1 MVRTREFD
9 MTGIYATARQML
21 SDLAA
26 KKISARELLDLHVAR
41 NDALHGKLNAVIEK
55 DLDHARAAAKSI
67 DDARVHGAE
76 LGALAGLPMTI
87 KDGFDVFG
95 MPATSGAKGFYGR
108 KKDCNDAD
116 VVASAR
122 RAGAVIWGKTNVP
135 YMLGDIQSYNEI
147 YGTTNNPYDV
157 TKTPG
162 GSSGGAAAALAA
174 GITPLEIGSDIGGS
188 LRHPANFCGVVSLKP
203 TWGVLPLKGHIP
215 PAPDEFVE
223 TDLGVVGPMARNVG
237 DLRLLWNV
245 LRGHNGTAEK
255 TVKGSRIAVWDQDD
269 AWPLAEDVQSAV
281 RRAAHAMARQGVAVG
296 NAKPPVQ
303 GAALMQPYTQ
313 TLAAVLGSGL
323 PDDVYNA
330 FAGMNAQDREAL
342 ARGEDGG
349 AAFRLSSTASYRDIL
364 RAGVVRQQQKDAIN
378 AFFDEGYEAII
389 MPITPVTAFA
399 HNQEGSFASRS
410 IEIDGKIVPYNN
422 LLNWISLATSL
433 HLPALAVQAGR
444 AGNGMPVGVQLVG
457 RAHSEGRLF
466 DLAAAIEQELGGFE
480 APPL

>member
-1 MVRTREFD
+1 

-21 SDLAA
+21 SDLAE
-26 KKISARELLDLHVAR
+26 KKVSARELLDLHVAR

-67 DDARVHGAE
+67 DDARAHGAE

-95 MPATSGAKGFYGR
+95 MPATSGAKGFTGR

-116 VVASAR
+116 VVAAAR
-122 RAGAVIWGKTNVP
+122 KAGAVIWGKTNVP

-157 TKTPG
+157 TRTPG

-203 TWGVLPLKGHIP
+203 TWGVLSLCGHIP
-215 PAPDEFVE
+215 PAPDEFIE
-223 TDLGVVGPMARNVG
+223 TDLGVVGPMARNID

-245 LRGHNGTAEK
+245 LRDNAGAAEK
-255 TVKGSRIAVWDQDD
+255 PVKGSRIAVWDEDP
-269 AWPLAEDVQSAV
+269 AFPLASEVQSAV
-281 RRAAHAMARQGVAVG
+281 RRAADALSRQGVGIG
-296 NAKPPVQ
+296 NAKPPVS
-303 GAALMQPYTQ
+303 GAELMGPYMQ

-330 FAGMNAQDREAL
+330 FAAMNVQDRKTVAE
-342 ARGEDGG
+342 GGDGG
-349 AAFRLSSTASYRDIL
+349 AAFRLSSTASYRDIM
-364 RAGVVRQQQKDAIN
+364 RAGVVRQKQKDKLD
-378 AFFDEGYEAII
+378 AFFDEGYEAVL
-389 MPITPVTAFA
+389 MPVTPITAFA
-399 HNQEGSFASRS
+399 HNQQGSFADRV
-410 IEIDGKIVPYNN
+410 IDVDGKIIPYGA

-433 HLPALAVQAGR
+433 HAPALAVQAGR
-444 AGNGMPVGVQLVG
+444 AANGMPVGVQLVG
-457 RAHSEGRLF
+457 RRNGEARLF
-466 DLAAAIEQELGGFE
+466 DLARAIEQELGGFE
-480 APPL
+480 VPPL

>member
-1 MVRTREFD
+1 

-67 DDARVHGAE
+67 DDARVHGAQ

-95 MPATSGAKGFYGR
+95 MPATSGARGFHGR
-108 KKDCNDAD
+108 AKNCQDAD
-116 VVASAR
+116 VVSAAR
-122 RAGAVIWGKTNVP
+122 RAEAIIWGKTNVP

-162 GSSGGAAAALAA
+162 GSSGGAAAALAS

-203 TWGVLPLKGHIP
+203 TWGALSLRGHIP
-215 PAPDEFVE
+215 PAPDEFLE

-245 LRGHNGTAEK
+245 LRGHDGAARK
-255 TVKGSRIAVWDQDD
+255 PAKGARIAIWDEDPTF
-269 AWPLAEDVQSAV
+269 PLANEVRGAV
-281 RRAAHAMARQGVAVG
+281 HRAAEALSRQGIGIG
-296 NAKPPVQ
+296 NAKPPVS
-303 GAALMQPYTQ
+303 GAELTGPYMQ

-330 FAGMNAQDREAL
+330 FAATNAQDRKTIAE
-342 ARGEDGG
+342 GGDGG
-349 AAFRLSSTASYRDIL
+349 AAFRLSSTASYRDII
-364 RAGVVRQQQKDAIN
+364 RAGVVRQKQKDKLA
-378 AFFDEGYEAII
+378 AFFDEGYDAIL
-389 MPITPVTAFA
+389 MPVTPITAFA
-399 HNQEGSFASRS
+399 HNQEGSFASRV
-410 IEIDGKIVPYNN
+410 IDVDGKSVPYGT
-422 LLNWISLATSL
+422 LLSWISLATSL
-433 HLPALAVQAGR
+433 HAPALAVQAGR
-444 AGNGMPVGVQLVG
+444 AANGMPVGVQLVG
-457 RAHSEGRLF
+457 RLNGEDRLF
-466 DLAAAIEQELGGFE
+466 DLAGAIEQELGGFE